1 MSEIE
6 IKAWLQD
13 TANVRPH
20 LPTEVEVFD
29 LLSTG
34 GQGVVYRG
42 LVDSVDAA
50 IKVYLPGQVDKRIER
65 EIQALKDLEC
75 STIVD
80 LLWSGKVTI
89 QDHELNAV
97 ATSFVVGTPLNE
109 VLANQVPLE
118 LSQVGILIYDV
129 ALAIQAMWEKR
140 IVHRDLKPSNILL
153 RPNGRACVID
163 LGLAR
168 HLNDS
173 SLTQIGATWGT
184 LGYLSP
190 EQTRRVRQLTCK
202 SDVFALGI
210 VVLEAA
216 LGRHPTRGDQLRLEA
231 QGFHERLPGEVSN
244 WVHADL
250 IRRMLHPKPIRR
262 PSPDEILETLTD
274 YSN

>member
-1 MSEIE
+1 MSDNDIKEWLKETTNIRAHLPSEI
-6 IKAWLQD
+6 Q
-13 TANVRPH
+13 VH
-20 LPTEVEVFD
+20 H

-50 IKVYLPGQVDKRIER
+50 IKVYLPGQVDKRVER
-65 EIQALKDLEC
+65 EIQALKDLDC
-75 STIVD
+75 RTIVD
-80 LLWSGKVTI
+80 LLWSGRVNI
-89 QDHELNAV
+89 QDYEVNVV
-97 ATSFVVGTPLNE
+97 ATSFVEGTPLDE
-109 VLANQVPLE
+109 VVKKGPLE
-118 LSQVGILIYDV
+118 SLDQLGFIAYDV
-129 ALAIQAMWEKR
+129 ALAIQAMWARR

-153 RPNGRACVID
+153 RPSGRACVID

-184 LGYLSP
+184 FGYLSP

-231 QGFHERLPGEVSN
+231 QGFHKVLPDEIAD

-250 IRRMLHPKPIRR
+250 IKRMLDPKPIRR
-262 PSPDEILETLTD
+262 PSPEEILEVLTD